1 MKKFFTLALTAVMA
15 LSLLTACGSK
25 DNASDDNKGEE
36 GGTTAALSGTVS
48 TDGSTSMEKV
58 INSLGESFMAANK
71 DVKFTYNP
79 TGSGSGIQAVTEGRC
94 DIGLSSR
101 ALKDDEKASGLV
113 ETVVALDGIAIV
125 VSPENPVSDLTLQQ
139 IADIYTGKITNWKDV
154 GGNDAEIVLIGR
166 EAGSGTRDGFE
177 SITKTTDKCVLAQ
190 ELTSTG
196 AVIAAVKS
204 SENAIGY
211 ASYAA
216 VEGQEGIKVLT
227 VEGVEC
233 TAENIVDGSYVIQR
247 PFNLVTLAEGE
258 LSEDA
263 QAFFDYMLSED
274 AAELIAMAGAVP
286 APQSEEAAQQ

>member
-1 MKKFFTLALTAVMA
+1 MKKTIAI
-15 LSLLTACGSK
+15 LLTAIMIV
-25 DNASDDNKGEE
+25 
-36 GGTTAALSGTVS
+36 AALPLCAAADQLSGTVA
-48 TDGSTSMEKV
+48 TNGSTSMEKV
-58 INSLGESFMAANK
+58 IGILSEQFMEDNDK
-71 DVKFTYNP
+71 VTITYDA
-79 TGSGSGIQAVTEGRC
+79 TGSGTGIEAVATGTC
-94 DIGLSSR
+94 DIGLASR
-101 ALKDDEKASGLV
+101 KLKDAEVEKGLAA
-113 ETVVALDGIAIV
+113 TTLALDGIAIIV
-125 VSPENPVSDLTLQQ
+125 NENCPVDDLTVEQ
-139 IADIYTGKITNWKDV
+139 IAAIFTGEITDWADF
-154 GGNDAEIVLIGR
+154 GGKGAIACIGR

-247 PFNLVTLAEGE
+247 PFNMVTLEEGE
-258 LSEDA
+258 LSEAA
-263 QAFFDYMLSED
+263 QVFFDYMLSED
-274 AAELIAMAGAVP
+274 ASELITMAGAVP
-286 APQSEEAAQQ
+286 ALQSEEAAQQ